1 MLVRNERLALV
12 DLGDGFEDGAVI
24 QDLFLVDA
32 ASDQGGDAQAV
43 DLAGQAAGVLEDT
56 FEGIVAERGT
66 RDVPGDTQV
75 VLDVFES
82 FFEIQG
88 RKLVRVGQA
97 LAEGFV
103 DGQVQGLAED
113 GRADQQEGG
122 QRAAVH
128 VGAQEQAELLES
140 GGRQQVGF
148 VEDEQGEA
156 LFGADEVFEGRA
168 DAGDHFGLAEG
179 RFVTQSDQDVP
190 VEAGDAEG
198 GIGQVDGQVA
208 VGVERGDEAAHG
220 SGLSAADLAGDQ
232 AHALLVDQIGQA
244 CPQLGLA
251 TRGQDIDRGDV
262 FGEGQAGKA
271 IELLKH
277 VISPGVCLFQWGSD
291 G

>member
-1 MLVRNERLALV
+1 M
-12 DLGDGFEDGAVI
+12 
-24 QDLFLVDA
+24 
-32 ASDQGGDAQAV
+32 
-43 DLAGQAAGVLEDT
+43 
-56 FEGIVAERGT
+56 
-66 RDVPGDTQV
+66 
-75 VLDVFES
+75 VLDVFEG

-88 RKLVRVGQA
+88 RELVRVGQA

-156 LFGADEVFEGRA
+156 LLGADEVFEGRA
-168 DAGDHFGLAEG
+168 DAGDHSGLAEG
-179 RFVTQSDQDVP
+179 WLVAQSDQDIAVQ
-190 VEAGDAEG
+190 AGDAEG

-208 VGVERGDEAAHG
+208 IGVERGDEAAHG
-220 SGLSAADLAGDQ
+220 GGLAAADLAGDQ
-232 AHALLVDQIGQA
+232 AHALLVDQVRQA

-251 TRGQDIDRGDV
+251 TRGQDVGGGDV

>member
-1 MLVRNERLALV
+1 MRRKKNGLLSRSPFFTCEEKRLALV

-32 ASDQGGDAQAV
+32 AGDQGGDAQAV
-43 DLAGQAAGVLEDT
+43 DLARQTAGVLEDT
-56 FEGIVAERGT
+56 FESIVAERGT

-75 VLDVFES
+75 MLDVFER
-82 FFEIQG
+82 FFEIQW

-148 VEDEQGEA
+148 VEDKQGKRCLVRMRSSKAERM
-156 LFGADEVFEGRA
+156 RA
-168 DAGDHFGLAEG
+168 
-179 RFVTQSDQDVP
+179 T
-190 VEAGDAEG
+190 
-198 GIGQVDGQVA
+198 I
-208 VGVERGDEAAHG
+208 
-220 SGLSAADLAGDQ
+220 
-232 AHALLVDQIGQA
+232 
-244 CPQLGLA
+244 LGLLKGGSYPRA
-251 TRGQDIDRGDV
+251 TR
-262 FGEGQAGKA
+262 
-271 IELLKH
+271 
-277 VISPGVCLFQWGSD
+277 ISR
-291 G
+291 